1 MLATTVSQREADP
14 TAWPGAPGGMS
25 DAAVGLDWDMIW
37 QRLEGWVAYRWTP
50 RDVTWI
56 VEGPGHWTAPLAP
69 ATVSA
74 GYRWTGEAWA
84 TFTLP
89 AGPFGHDLPAG
100 IYKIEA
106 SVGGGDV
113 PDAVNEAFRRLAEY
127 MADAIATPAGAR
139 SYAAETGQLSERV
152 TRDPAWMAKALHQS
166 GAADLLRPY
175 RRA

>member
-100 IYKIEA
+100 IFKIEA

-113 PDAVNEAFRRLAEY
+113 PDAVNEAYRRLAEY
-127 MADAIATPAGAR
+127 MAETPDEHGAS
-139 SYAAETGQLSERV
+139 SYSVQVGNSFSKSYDRN
-152 TRDPAWMAKALHQS
+152 PAWLAKALHYS